1 MLTSVIPPSCPQP
14 QIHLRRSRSSPPES
28 SPVARPV
35 PQRWRPNCV
44 ASPRAR
50 IATCSHHR
58 VVTPSGAGWLLVSIP
73 GRSMCSPLL
82 IISKG
87 APLPRG
93 AAVDSRL
100 MALPPTPSPH
110 GPAFAI
116 QCMSTWFTPSGAG
129 WLLMSIPGRSM
140 CSPLLILSKG
150 APLPRG
156 AAVDSRLMALPPP
169 PSPHSPDFAIQCIHP
184 PPVSRRSMNE
194 GEELEADL
202 SKGPQLHSEGVR
214 LFRSPEKKVPLSSG
228 RCVGVIS
235 CPCSSLASHL
245 YVSTSS
251 RGVTLDKAPLP
262 SILYVQC
269 RRVSLLDSAS
279 PRISFAL
286 VR

>member
-1 MLTSVIPPSCPQP
+1 MSQQQNTPPQLPAPPPLSHRP
-14 QIHLRRSRSSPPES
+14 SP
-28 SPVARPV
+28 ARCLSDG
-35 PQRWRPNCV
+35 RPNCV

-50 IATCSHHR
+50 ITTCSHHH
-58 VVTPSGAGWLLVSIP
+58 VV
-73 GRSMCSPLL
+73 
-82 IISKG
+82 
-87 APLPRG
+87 
-93 AAVDSRL
+93 
-100 MALPPTPSPH
+100 
-110 GPAFAI
+110 
-116 QCMSTWFTPSGAG
+116 TPSGAG

-140 CSPLLILSKG
+140 CSPLLLISKG
-150 APLPRG
+150 SPLPRG

-169 PSPHSPDFAIQCIHP
+169 PSPHSPAFAIQCIHP
-184 PPVSRRSMNE
+184 PPVSRRSMKE

-251 RGVTLDKAPLP
+251 IGVTLDKAPLP
-262 SILYVQC
+262 SIIYVQC

>member
-1 MLTSVIPPSCPQP
+1 MLTSVVPPSCRSSK
-14 QIHLRRSRSSPPES
+14 IHLRSPCSSSSES

-93 AAVDSRL
+93 AAAVDSRL

-150 APLPRG
+150 APLPRVA

-169 PSPHSPDFAIQCIHP
+169 PSPHSPDHHVLAFRNSVHP
-184 PPVSRRSMNE
+184 
-194 GEELEADL
+194 
-202 SKGPQLHSEGVR
+202 
-214 LFRSPEKKVPLSSG
+214 
-228 RCVGVIS
+228 
-235 CPCSSLASHL
+235 
-245 YVSTSS
+245 
-251 RGVTLDKAPLP
+251 
-262 SILYVQC
+262 
-269 RRVSLLDSAS
+269 SAS
-279 PRISFAL
+279 RAPTLNEMRKRSQKQI
-286 VR
+286 

>member
-14 QIHLRRSRSSPPES
+14 QIHLRSSRSSPPES
-28 SPVARPV
+28 SPVVRPV
-35 PQRWRPNCV
+35 TQRWRPNCV

-50 IATCSHHR
+50 
-58 VVTPSGAGWLLVSIP
+58 
-73 GRSMCSPLL
+73 
-82 IISKG
+82 
-87 APLPRG
+87 
-93 AAVDSRL
+93 
-100 MALPPTPSPH
+100 
-110 GPAFAI
+110 I

-129 WLLMSIPGRSM
+129 WLHVSIPGRSM

-214 LFRSPEKKVPLSSG
+214 LFQSPEKRVPLSSG
-228 RCVGVIS
+228 RCVGVIC
-235 CPCSSLASHL
+235 CPSSL
-245 YVSTSS
+245 SS
-251 RGVTLDKAPLP
+251 VRIHVIERGDPGQGTP
-262 SILYVQC
+262 S
-269 RRVSLLDSAS
+269 
-279 PRISFAL
+279 
-286 VR
+286 

>member
-1 MLTSVIPPSCPQP
+1 MLTSVVPPSCRSSK
-14 QIHLRRSRSSPPES
+14 IHLRSPCSSSSES

-50 IATCSHHR
+50 
-58 VVTPSGAGWLLVSIP
+58 
-73 GRSMCSPLL
+73 
-82 IISKG
+82 
-87 APLPRG
+87 
-93 AAVDSRL
+93 
-100 MALPPTPSPH
+100 
-110 GPAFAI
+110 I

-156 AAVDSRLMALPPP
+156 AAAVDSRLMALPPP

-214 LFRSPEKKVPLSSG
+214 LFRSPEKKSPY
-228 RCVGVIS
+228 
-235 CPCSSLASHL
+235 PPADALA
-245 YVSTSS
+245 
-251 RGVTLDKAPLP
+251 
-262 SILYVQC
+262 
-269 RRVSLLDSAS
+269 
-279 PRISFAL
+279 
-286 VR
+286 

>member
-1 MLTSVIPPSCPQP
+1 MSQQQNTPPQLPAPPPLSHRP
-14 QIHLRRSRSSPPES
+14 SS
-28 SPVARPV
+28 ARCLSDG
-35 PQRWRPNCV
+35 RPNCV

-50 IATCSHHR
+50 ITCSHHH
-58 VVTPSGAGWLLVSIP
+58 VVTPSGAGWLLMSIP

-100 MALPPTPSPH
+100 MALPP
-110 GPAFAI
+110 
-116 QCMSTWFTPSGAG
+116 
-129 WLLMSIPGRSM
+129 
-140 CSPLLILSKG
+140 
-150 APLPRG
+150 
-156 AAVDSRLMALPPP
+156 P
-169 PSPHSPDFAIQCIHP
+169 PSPHSPAFAVQCIHP
-184 PPVSRRSMNE
+184 PPVSRRSMKE

-262 SILYVQC
+262 SIIYVQC

>member
-1 MLTSVIPPSCPQP
+1 MLTSVVPPSCRSSK
-14 QIHLRRSRSSPPES
+14 IHLRSPCSSSSES

-50 IATCSHHR
+50 IATCSHHH

-140 CSPLLILSKG
+140 CSPPKHCCYKDVLSTLRSETFRTG
-150 APLPRG
+150 WEGPWVRPR
-156 AAVDSRLMALPPP
+156 V
-169 PSPHSPDFAIQCIHP
+169 
-184 PPVSRRSMNE
+184 
-194 GEELEADL
+194 
-202 SKGPQLHSEGVR
+202 LHSMTIYY
-214 LFRSPEKKVPLSSG
+214 P
-228 RCVGVIS
+228 
-235 CPCSSLASHL
+235 
-245 YVSTSS
+245 
-251 RGVTLDKAPLP
+251 
-262 SILYVQC
+262 
-269 RRVSLLDSAS
+269 
-279 PRISFAL
+279 
-286 VR
+286 

>member
-1 MLTSVIPPSCPQP
+1 
-14 QIHLRRSRSSPPES
+14 
-28 SPVARPV
+28 
-35 PQRWRPNCV
+35 
-44 ASPRAR
+44 
-50 IATCSHHR
+50 
-58 VVTPSGAGWLLVSIP
+58 
-73 GRSMCSPLL
+73 
-82 IISKG
+82 
-87 APLPRG
+87 
-93 AAVDSRL
+93 
-100 MALPPTPSPH
+100 
-110 GPAFAI
+110 
-116 QCMSTWFTPSGAG
+116 MSTWFTSFGAG
-129 WLLMSIPGRSM
+129 WLHVPFQAVL
-140 CSPLLILSKG
+140 CALLSLLSKG
-150 APLPRG
+150 APLPRV
-156 AAVDSRLMALPPP
+156 AATVDSRLMALPPP

-184 PPVSRRSMNE
+184 PPVSRRSMKE

-262 SILYVQC
+262 SIIYVQC

>member
-1 MLTSVIPPSCPQP
+1 MLTSVVPSCRSSK
-14 QIHLRRSRSSPPES
+14 IHLRSSCSSSSES

-35 PQRWRPNCV
+35 PQRWPPELR
-44 ASPRAR
+44 R
-50 IATCSHHR
+50 ITTCSHHH
-58 VVTPSGAGWLLVSIP
+58 VV
-73 GRSMCSPLL
+73 
-82 IISKG
+82 
-87 APLPRG
+87 
-93 AAVDSRL
+93 
-100 MALPPTPSPH
+100 
-110 GPAFAI
+110 
-116 QCMSTWFTPSGAG
+116 TPSGAG

-140 CSPLLILSKG
+140 CSPLLLISKG
-150 APLPRG
+150 SPLPRG

-169 PSPHSPDFAIQCIHP
+169 PSPHTPAFAIQCIHP
-184 PPVSRRSMNE
+184 PPVSRRSMKE

-262 SILYVQC
+262 SIIYVQC

>member
-1 MLTSVIPPSCPQP
+1 M
-14 QIHLRRSRSSPPES
+14 
-28 SPVARPV
+28 
-35 PQRWRPNCV
+35 PQRWPPELR
-44 ASPRAR
+44 R
-50 IATCSHHR
+50 ITTCSHHH
-58 VVTPSGAGWLLVSIP
+58 VVTPFQCMSTWFTPSGAGWLLMSIP

-100 MALPPTPSPH
+100 MALPP
-110 GPAFAI
+110 
-116 QCMSTWFTPSGAG
+116 
-129 WLLMSIPGRSM
+129 
-140 CSPLLILSKG
+140 
-150 APLPRG
+150 
-156 AAVDSRLMALPPP
+156 P
-169 PSPHSPDFAIQCIHP
+169 PSPHSPAFAVQCIHP
-184 PPVSRRSMNE
+184 PPVSRRSMKE

-251 RGVTLDKAPLP
+251 RGVTLVADNFIKVSTGTP
-262 SILYVQC
+262 S
-269 RRVSLLDSAS
+269 
-279 PRISFAL
+279 
-286 VR
+286 

>member
-1 MLTSVIPPSCPQP
+1 MSQQQNTPPQLPAPPPLSHRP
-14 QIHLRRSRSSPPES
+14 SP
-28 SPVARPV
+28 ARCLSDG
-35 PQRWRPNCV
+35 RPNCV

-50 IATCSHHR
+50 ITTCSHHH
-58 VVTPSGAGWLLVSIP
+58 VVTPFQCMSAWFTPSGAGWLLMSIS

-100 MALPPTPSPH
+100 MALPPPPSPNS
-110 GPAFAI
+110 PAFA
-116 QCMSTWFTPSGAG
+116 
-129 WLLMSIPGRSM
+129 
-140 CSPLLILSKG
+140 
-150 APLPRG
+150 
-156 AAVDSRLMALPPP
+156 V
-169 PSPHSPDFAIQCIHP
+169 QCIHP
-184 PPVSRRSMNE
+184 PPVSRRSMRE

-214 LFRSPEKKVPLSSG
+214 LLRSPEKKVPLSSG

-251 RGVTLDKAPLP
+251 GGVTLVADNFIKVSTRHPFLVSSTSSADAYHFL
-262 SILYVQC
+262 I
-269 RRVSLLDSAS
+269 RRVPESPSHWLD
-279 PRISFAL
+279 RGGG
-286 VR
+286 

>member
-1 MLTSVIPPSCPQP
+1 MLTSVVPPSCRSSK
-14 QIHLRRSRSSPPES
+14 IHLRSPCSSSSES

-50 IATCSHHR
+50 IQCMSTWF
-58 VVTPSGAGWLLVSIP
+58 TPSGAGWLHVSIP

-228 RCVGVIS
+228 RCVGVIC
-235 CPCSSLASHL
+235 CPSSLSSVRIHVIVL
-245 YVSTSS
+245 VSSTSS
-251 RGVTLDKAPLP
+251 SDAGHFL
-262 SILYVQC
+262 I
-269 RRVSLLDSAS
+269 RRVPESPSHWLD
-279 PRISFAL
+279 RGDG
-286 VR
+286 